1 MRLSIVFYLVAIC
14 ICNSFSQTAKYFPK
28 PPPDT
33 AQKKKI
39 QIIQADSMVYT
50 TQELGKFRKLLNH
63 VILKHEDAL
72 MYCDSAIIDVDANY
86 LTAYGKQV
94 HINKSDTVQVWG
106 DFLEYFGDQHL
117 GRLTGSCSMRDNAM
131 ILTAPE
137 INYNTQTDIGN
148 YMSGGRIVNK
158 NTTITSAIGYYYHNT
173 GIAVFYGDVHLHDED
188 KNIYADSLRYDL
200 NKEIAYFITKTKI
213 IDKDSNVIITDEGY
227 YDTKKKKAFFTKS
240 VELHKEDTYVKAN
253 TLDYDDEEKRS
264 VAQGNVIFSDSSQNI
279 TLLSNYMYSEEKN
292 SLLYAYKDPLLIKPA
307 DNGKDTL
314 YLSADTILTYKIAIQ
329 DTASEIDS
337 IRILQSFYHTK
348 IKQGEM
354 SARCDS
360 MYYDELDSIYK
371 LYVKPVLW
379 MDSTQ
384 ISGDSIF
391 LITKNKVISEV
402 QVFNNAFIINLQ
414 DAAIFNQVKGKFI
427 TAYIEDDK
435 IKKVD
440 VDGNAESIYFIRDD
454 DEAYIGANKSKSGF
468 ITMNFKDDKADR
480 IKLTIS
486 PEAVFTPMKKIQPE
500 SFRLEG
506 FNWQWNLAPKTIEDV
521 IRDKSQYQKYLL
533 NQQRMVTF

>member
-1 MRLSIVFYLVAIC
+1 
-14 ICNSFSQTAKYFPK
+14 
-28 PPPDT
+28 
-33 AQKKKI
+33 
-39 QIIQADSMVYT
+39 
-50 TQELGKFRKLLNH
+50 
-63 VILKHEDAL
+63 
-72 MYCDSAIIDVDANY
+72 
-86 LTAYGKQV
+86 
-94 HINKSDTVQVWG
+94 
-106 DFLEYFGDQHL
+106 
-117 GRLTGSCSMRDNAM
+117 
-131 ILTAPE
+131 
-137 INYNTQTDIGN
+137 
-148 YMSGGRIVNK
+148 
-158 NTTITSAIGYYYHNT
+158 
-173 GIAVFYGDVHLHDED
+173 
-188 KNIYADSLRYDL
+188 
-200 NKEIAYFITKTKI
+200 
-213 IDKDSNVIITDEGY
+213 
-227 YDTKKKKAFFTKS
+227 
-240 VELHKEDTYVKAN
+240 
-253 TLDYDDEEKRS
+253 
-264 VAQGNVIFSDSSQNI
+264 
-279 TLLSNYMYSEEKN
+279 
-292 SLLYAYKDPLLIKPA
+292 
-307 DNGKDTL
+307 
-314 YLSADTILTYKIAIQ
+314 
-329 DTASEIDS
+329 
-337 IRILQSFYHTK
+337 
-348 IKQGEM
+348 M

-360 MYYDELDSIYK
+360 MYYDERDSIYK

-506 FNWQWNLAPKTIEDV
+506 FNWQWILAPKTIEDV